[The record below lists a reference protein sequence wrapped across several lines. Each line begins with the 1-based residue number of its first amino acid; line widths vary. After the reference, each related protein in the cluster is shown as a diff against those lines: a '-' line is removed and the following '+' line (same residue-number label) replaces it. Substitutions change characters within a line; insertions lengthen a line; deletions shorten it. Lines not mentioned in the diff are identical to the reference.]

1 MFHER
6 RAYARRRFAVCVWSD
21 SDIVAVSFPR
31 NPIRSSCSSSARRTC
46 ARACSA
52 ARAAADRAGCI
63 IWAARVV
70 SCRRHHQSGPPAR
83 APSPSSELHRACPFA
98 VPARRFPGGHLSSQP
113 VLFRRDPKNPRRRQ
127 SFMLYRKHFTYGIGL
142 CGWQVSSKQL
152 VVAVLAANRP
162 SRESICLGLPADW
175 NARANGQAAGRRAA
189 SPSRASPHSGHHP
202 LPSPAAFDS
211 NVDRL
216 VAPSQG
222 RGL

>member
-1 MFHER
+1 M
-6 RAYARRRFAVCVWSD
+6 
-21 SDIVAVSFPR
+21 PG
-31 NPIRSSCSSSARRTC
+31 
-46 ARACSA
+46 ARARGHAVQHELLRTVRGALFGQRVSS
-52 ARAAADRAGCI
+52 
-63 IWAARVV
+63 RVV
-70 SCRRHHQSGPPAR
+70 VIINQAPAR

-175 NARANGQAAGRRAA
+175 NARANGQAAARHRIA
-189 SPSRASPHSGHHP
+189 SRASPYSGHHP

-211 NVDRL
+211 NVDLASVSPQYLSEIL
-216 VAPSQG
+216 V
-222 RGL
+222 